1 MTESDPLKT
10 PPGRSQALDRFVPP
24 LLLLAGAVGTIPL
37 VRSLYVADLNWCY
50 PYLTPD
56 SYDWINNGLYWA
68 GAPVSP
74 SFRPPGL
81 PLLIGLLWKAG
92 LLSWLPL
99 LNFVALGAT
108 ALVLC
113 KLLRERFH
121 PTVAALS
128 AWVFYA
134 NDFSQDLAKYVMAE
148 VWATLFIVLATLLFL
163 RAANRPRLYSAFGLS
178 LGIGFLFQYA
188 AVPAGVGFAAAV
200 LVARREHLRLKE
212 LWTGAAVSIA
222 LPALWLAVRAWHYR
236 MHPGGPRHGVEAL
249 LHPSFVHL
257 GFFAVAGIAL
267 LGLAL
272 IPLYGAGLFRM
283 SARNP
288 EITRD
293 YRATILAPPAAMGIF
308 FFFLYDWAD
317 KRFLFYLFPFAIC
330 LLAEG
335 LASLLAFARKS
346 PLRFLVASAY
356 LLIALLW
363 NQIHYPTYGIRFV
376 ALTPRF
382 FFDPAGRLRGEPVAR
397 LHDRYLSAF
406 SRGLFDFRLRPAD
419 CRLGEGYEALLRLR
433 PILDERLGR
442 GVPIGLYT
450 PTGWPADYWSSVN
463 RASNV
468 LERPVVRPDQAP
480 CGLAGMEVPGQKT
493 ILTVAPYVVVCRE

>member
-1 MTESDPLKT
+1 MSESGPLDT
-10 PPGRSQALDRFVPP
+10 ATGRKQALGRFLPP
-24 LLLLAGAVGTIPL
+24 FVLLAAIVGTIPV
-37 VRSLYVADLNWCY
+37 VRSLFVSDLNWCY
-50 PYLTPD
+50 PHLTPD
-56 SYDWINNGLYWA
+56 SYDWINNGIYWA

-81 PLLIGLLWKAG
+81 PLLIGLLWKGG
-92 LLSWLPL
+92 LLAWLPC

-108 ALVLC
+108 AFVLYR
-113 KLLRERFH
+113 LLRERFS

-134 NDFSQDLAKYVMAE
+134 NDFSQDLAKYVLAE
-148 VWATLFIVLATLLFL
+148 VWATLFIVLAAWLFL

-188 AVPAGVGFAAAV
+188 AVPAGVGFAAAI
-200 LVARREHLRLKE
+200 LIARREHLGRKE
-212 LWTGAAVSIA
+212 LWSGAALSIVI
-222 LPALWLAVRAWHYR
+222 PALWLAARAWHYR
-236 MHPGGPRHGVEAL
+236 THPAAPRHGVEAL
-249 LHPSFVHL
+249 LHPSLGHL
-257 GFFAVAGIAL
+257 GFFAFAGTAL

-272 IPLYGAGLFRM
+272 LPLYAAGLFRM
-283 SARNP
+283 MAGDSVGV
-288 EITRD
+288 RD
-293 YRATILAPPAAMGIF
+293 YRAAVLAPPAAMGIF

-317 KRFLFYLFPFAIC
+317 KRFLFYLFPFAAC

-335 LASLLAFARKS
+335 LASMIAFSRKGFLRLLG
-346 PLRFLVASAY
+346 ASTY

-363 NQIHYPTYGIRFV
+363 NQIHYPSYGIDYL
-376 ALTPRF
+376 AITPRDF
-382 FFDPAGRLRGEPVAR
+382 LDRAGLLRGAPVVR
-397 LHDRYLSAF
+397 LHDRFLSAF

-450 PTGWPADYWSSVN
+450 PAGWPADYWSSVN

-468 LERPVVRPDQAP
+468 LERPVVRPDLAP
-480 CGLAGMEVPGQKT
+480 CGLAGVEVPGKKT